1 LQPLSEQPF
10 DFLDTNAS
18 ITSGT
23 TDSNSTYISLS
34 QPQLQ
39 QQQQQQQ
46 QRQQQQQT
54 QPLEQEHGDQDMD
67 EDIWTLDA
75 TMQHPTKFNTL
86 SWDTRNSQFPSYE
99 QIQLSERNIGTPFI
113 TEAPRS
119 LFEPLIR
126 RLQNP
131 SNTIVIHEAE
141 LVKSLIQA
149 MSGLPSIYFCWDQQ
163 QQTFKQRSTHF
174 RILGVST
181 AAIRPVIEQVLLF
194 GTRIKALEYVSQQC
208 QLQPE
213 NYGLTGVAF
222 GCCLQEL
229 LMHIQQTMMSVFSDH
244 DPQSMTVLKVYYSVQ
259 SLATVVEKL
268 YQLCQ
273 VQQQQQQQQFILPK
287 GAELLN
293 LLHSEI
299 SKFDLASNGGNSALY
314 RDICLVILS
323 YTSVPYSNMMSRWL
337 QFNNYNL
344 DDQNEDPYGEFFI
357 GGRTANIR
365 NDLFY
370 DYRVSIIS

>member
-1 LQPLSEQPF
+1 MQPLSDQPF

-18 ITSGT
+18 ITSVT
-23 TDSNSTYISLS
+23 TDSNSTYTSLS
-34 QPQLQ
+34 Q

-46 QRQQQQQT
+46 QSQSQT
-54 QPLEQEHGDQDMD
+54 QPLEQEHEDQDME

-75 TMQHPTKFNTL
+75 TVQPPTKFNTL

-99 QIQLSERNIGTPFI
+99 QTQLSERNIGTPFI
-113 TEAPRS
+113 TEAPHS

-126 RLQNP
+126 RIQDP
-131 SNTIVIHEAE
+131 SNTVVIYEAE

-149 MSGLPSIYFCWDQQ
+149 MAGLPSIYFCWDQQ
-163 QQTFKQRSTHF
+163 QQKFKQRSTHF
-174 RILGVST
+174 RIIGVST
-181 AAIRPVIEQVLLF
+181 AAIQPVLEQVLLF

-229 LMHIQQTMMSVFSDH
+229 LMHIQQTMMSVFSDN
-244 DPQSMTVLKVYYSVQ
+244 DPQSMTVLKVYYTVE

-268 YQLCQ
+268 YRLCQ
-273 VQQQQQQQQFILPK
+273 IQQQQQHQQFIVPK
-287 GAELLN
+287 GAALLN
-293 LLHSEI
+293 LLHCEI
-299 SKFDLASNGGNSALY
+299 SEFDLASNGGNSALY

-323 YTSVPYSNMMSRWL
+323 YTSVPYSNIMSRWL
-337 QFNNYNL
+337 QFNNNNSA
-344 DDQNEDPYGEFFI
+344 DQNGDPYAEFFI
-357 GGRTANIR
+357 GERTTNSK
-365 NDLFY
+365 NDLFQ
-370 DYRVSIIS
+370 DYQVSIVSSS